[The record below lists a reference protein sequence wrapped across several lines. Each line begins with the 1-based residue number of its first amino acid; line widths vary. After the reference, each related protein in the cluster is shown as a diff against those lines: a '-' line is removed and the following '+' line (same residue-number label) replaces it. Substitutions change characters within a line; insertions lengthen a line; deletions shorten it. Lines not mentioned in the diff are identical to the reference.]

1 MFVYKLRIP
10 FEELLT
16 EARLAALRKIPD
28 CVSDTVMLKMRTA
41 YEVGFK
47 GGVALIRDAK
57 DQSHNY

>member
-16 EARLAALRKIPD
+16 EARLAALCKIPD

-41 YEVGFK
+41 CQVCFK
-47 GGVALIRDAK
+47 DGVALIRDA
-57 DQSHNY
+57 QE